1 MLLAVLE
8 KRAGFFISNI
18 DIYIN
23 VVGGL
28 ELEETSIDLAV
39 IMSVFSSLT
48 DKFIPDDMV
57 IFGEVGL
64 GGEVRNVLNPDL
76 RLREIQRLGFKKVIL
91 PKKRL
96 EQIDTANYDLEIY
109 GVSNVRQAINLI

>member
-1 MLLAVLE
+1 MGILKPLHLVPQGIHLLRAVFLDLLE
-8 KRAGFFISNI
+8 RRLLVDKLAA
-18 DIYIN
+18 
-23 VVGGL
+23 L
-28 ELEETSIDLAV
+28 EHLHLQ
-39 IMSVFSSLT
+39 
-48 DKFIPDDMV
+48 
-57 IFGEVGL
+57 GL

-76 RLREIQRLGFKKVIL
+76 RLREIRRLGFKKVIL

>member
-1 MLLAVLE
+1 ME

-76 RLREIQRLGFKKVIL
+76 RLREIRRLGFKKVIL